1 MIKEKSKQEV
11 PQEYVKLFKGDA
23 LTFISVGRLVEQ
35 KGYDRLINIH
45 RRLMSEGFDHQIMI
59 IGSGED
65 EAALRQAIEEF
76 GCQETFK
83 LIGFKENPFAYF
95 KLADCFLLPS
105 RYEGLPTVVFESFIC
120 KTPVIATEVAG
131 IEEQLKGDQYGL
143 VTENNEEK
151 FYEAMKNV
159 LVNPSLL
166 TAMRQNLEN
175 YHYKNSV
182 IIDQFNQLVEGTY
195 GK

>member
-1 MIKEKSKQEV
+1 M
-11 PQEYVKLFKGDA
+11 
-23 LTFISVGRLVEQ
+23 
-35 KGYDRLINIH
+35 
-45 RRLMSEGFDHQIMI
+45 
-59 IGSGED
+59 
-65 EAALRQAIEEF
+65 
-76 GCQETFK
+76 
-83 LIGFKENPFAYF
+83 
-95 KLADCFLLPS
+95 
-105 RYEGLPTVVFESFIC
+105 FESFIC